1 MMDYLKTVFSK
12 LLETNAYCCGYID
25 SKLFKKLF
33 CYAAIV
39 AEQNGYYKLALLR
52 RDEVNSIISDDN
64 NNTEL
69 ILRSVQ
75 KLLKDVKIR
84 RKTIPPEAYFTE
96 DELKKFDLLLSWE
109 TN

>member
-1 MMDYLKTVFSK
+1 MMDYLKTVFNK

-25 SKLFKKLF
+25 KKLFRKLF

-39 AEQNGYYKLALLR
+39 AEQNGYYKLALLK
-52 RDEVNSIISDDN
+52 RDEVADVIDDN
-64 NNTEL
+64 AEL
-69 ILRSVQ
+69 VLRSVQ
-75 KLLKDVKIR
+75 ELLKDMKIR
-84 RKTIPPEAYFTE
+84 KKTIPPEAYFTD